1 MVIYK
6 TTNLLNGKFYI
17 GKDEKNNPEYLGS
30 GKILKQSISKHG
42 VEQFKKEILEKIY
55 GKYYE
60 KDYFKGRCL
69 SVHINKIRKY
79 LIKNKLNYQIKTISK
94 SGFILEKLNKN
105 ILTNKIP

>member
-1 MVIYK
+1 MNIQELTGYPYAVYNI
-6 TTNLLNGKFYI
+6 LLDNI
-17 GKDEKNNPEYLGS
+17 GSLT
-30 GKILKQSISKHG
+30 
-42 VEQFKKEILEKIY
+42 FKKEILEKIY

-69 SVHINKIRKY
+69 SVYINKIRKY

-105 ILTNKIP
+105 I